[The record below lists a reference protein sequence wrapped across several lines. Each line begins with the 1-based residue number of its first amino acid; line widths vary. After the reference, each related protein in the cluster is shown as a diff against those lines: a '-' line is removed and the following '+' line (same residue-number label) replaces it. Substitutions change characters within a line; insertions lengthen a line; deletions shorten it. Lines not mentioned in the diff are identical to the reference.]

1 MLFDKAE
8 YLLKSTKISTEWR
21 ARSMRVAITSQGES
35 LESRLDRRFGRAA
48 FFVAVNTETG
58 EFAVHDNTQNLNAA
72 QGAGIQAGSNVVGLN
87 VEALITGNVGPK
99 AYAVLKAAG
108 IRIYLAP
115 DGTVAESLQRFKD
128 GLLDECLSA
137 NVAGH
142 WI

>member
-1 MLFDKAE
+1 
-8 YLLKSTKISTEWR
+8 
-21 ARSMRVAITSQGES
+21 MRVAITSQGRDMES
-35 LESRLDRRFGRAA
+35 LLDRRFGRAA
-48 FFVAVNTETG
+48 FFCVADTDTG
-58 EFAVHDNTQNLNAA
+58 ELTIHDNAQNLNAA
-72 QGAGIQAGSNVVGLN
+72 QGAGIQAGSNVAGLD

-128 GLLDECLSA
+128 GLLEESLSA
-137 NVAGH
+137 NVEGH